1 MAILGSYLPD
11 IMHKMIQVDQK
22 VLYSKPVCY
31 PSHPLL
37 FCISHPQ
44 KKTKDL
50 KAIKINKSTYNS
62 LPQKNLLLKQDCEV
76 VKLLIHV
83 KL

>member
-11 IMHKMIQVDQK
+11 IMHKMIQVGQK

-31 PSHPLL
+31 PSYPLL

-44 KKTKDL
+44 KK
-50 KAIKINKSTYNS
+50 NKGFKSY
-62 LPQKNLLLKQDCEV
+62 
-76 VKLLIHV
+76 
-83 KL
+83 